1 MKIRTMT
8 INDYEQVYELWTST
22 PNMGLNN
29 LDDSKEGI
37 AKYLN
42 RNPSTCFVAETDSC
56 IIGVILSGH
65 DGRRGYIYHMAV
77 AQGHQRKGIGEALL
91 NEVMSAFKKID
102 IHKVA
107 LVVFEKNEKGNA
119 FWEKQ
124 GFIARSDLVYRNKSL
139 VDLERIDT

>member
-1 MKIRTMT
+1 MT
-8 INDYEQVYELWTST
+8 INDYEQVYTLWLNT

-37 AKYLN
+37 AKYLE
-42 RNPSTCFVAETDSC
+42 RNPNTCFVAEKDTH

-65 DGRRGYIYHMAV
+65 DGRRGYIHHMAV
-77 AQGHQRKGIGEALL
+77 AQDEQRKGIGETLL
-91 NEVMSAFKKID
+91 NEVVSAFKKIS

-107 LVVFEKNEKGNA
+107 LVVFEHNEKGNA

-124 GFIARSDLVYRNKSL
+124 GFTARSDLVYRNKSL
-139 VDLERIDT
+139 IDLERVDT